1 MDIALH
7 LGVHL
12 TDDSQIRKCLE
23 ANRRILGAA
32 GVLVPRPGR
41 YVRLMRNTAN
51 EIAQGGESPGFD
63 ETLFQSVK
71 AGETTQRI
79 VLSAPGLMSKLPLT
93 CDGQSFY
100 PGTQGRMAAYRMLL
114 AGHDTAIF
122 LAIRNPAS
130 FVPALLRELKDFEQA
145 EILQN
150 LRPEDLRWS
159 RLVEDIRSAW
169 PEAPITLWCDE
180 DTPFIWH
187 RLLRLV
193 SGHDPDTEF
202 EDSFA
207 WFDSV
212 MKPGGSEK
220 LATYLDATPPVDEAH
235 RQQIISAFL
244 DKYCDAAKLDVDVS
258 AAGWDEAQ
266 VDALSE
272 LYENDIEQIRQMDG
286 VRVIQP

>member
-12 TDDSQIRKCLE
+12 TDDTQIRKCLE
-23 ANRRILGAA
+23 ANRRVLAAA

-41 YVRLMRNTAN
+41 YVSLMRDAAN
-51 EIAQGGESPGFD
+51 EIAQGGQSPGFD

-71 AGETTQRI
+71 ASDTTRRV
-79 VLSAPGLMSKLPLT
+79 VLSAPGLLSKLPLA

-100 PGTQGRMAAYRMLL
+100 PGTRGRMAAYRTLL
-114 AGHDTAIF
+114 AGHDISIF

-130 FVPALLRELKDFEQA
+130 FVPALLRELQDFEQA

-159 RLVEDIRSAW
+159 QLVEDIRSVW
-169 PEAPITLWCDE
+169 PEAPVTLWCDE

-193 SGHDPDTEF
+193 SGHDPETEF

-212 MKPGGSEK
+212 MLRGGSAK
-220 LATYLDATPPVDEAH
+220 LAAYLDATPPLDEAH

-244 DKYCDAAKLDVDVS
+244 DKFCDAAKLDVDVS
-258 AAGWDEAQ
+258 AAGWDETQ

-272 LYENDIEQIRQMDG
+272 LYEDDVEQIRLMDG

>member
-12 TDDSQIRKCLE
+12 TDDTQIRKCLE

-41 YVRLMRNTAN
+41 YVSLMRDAAN
-51 EIAQGGESPGFD
+51 EIAQGAQSPDFD
-63 ETLFQSVK
+63 ESLFQSVK
-71 AGETTQRI
+71 ASDTTRRV
-79 VLSAPGLMSKLPLT
+79 VLSAPGLLSKLPLAF
-93 CDGQSFY
+93 DGQAFY
-100 PGTQGRMAAYRMLL
+100 PGTASRMAAYRTLL
-114 AGHDTAIF
+114 TGHDATIF

-130 FVPALLRELKDFEQA
+130 FVPALLAELEDFERA

-150 LRPEDLRWS
+150 LRPEALRWS
-159 RLVEDIRSAW
+159 QLVEDIRSAW
-169 PEAPITLWCDE
+169 PEAPVTLWCDE

-193 SGHDPDTEF
+193 SGYDPETEF

-212 MKPGGSEK
+212 MMPGGSKK
-220 LATYLDATPPVDEAH
+220 LAAYLDATPPVDEAH

-244 DKYCDAAKLDVDVS
+244 DKFCDEAKLDVDVS

-266 VDALSE
+266 VDVLSE
-272 LYENDIEQIRQMDG
+272 LYEDDIELIRQMDG
-286 VRVIQP
+286 VYIVQP